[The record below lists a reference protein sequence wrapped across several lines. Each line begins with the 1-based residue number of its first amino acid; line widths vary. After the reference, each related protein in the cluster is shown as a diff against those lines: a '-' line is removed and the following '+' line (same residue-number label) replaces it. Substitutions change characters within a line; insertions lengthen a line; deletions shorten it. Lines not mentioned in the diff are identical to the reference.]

1 MSQGKLDEM
10 DEMFH
15 SLKKGGVSL
24 IGQNQPTTHDQLRK
38 SFIKRNKNPVINEKI
53 HTLRALQSTLKVR
66 HALTYTH
73 TLPQPNMN
81 CCLDYFIT

>member
-1 MSQGKLDEM
+1 M

-53 HTLRALQSTLKVR
+53 HILRALQSTLKVR
-66 HALTYTH
+66 PPPHTH
-73 TLPQPNMN
+73 TTNPTLTV
-81 CCLDYFIT
+81 IRII